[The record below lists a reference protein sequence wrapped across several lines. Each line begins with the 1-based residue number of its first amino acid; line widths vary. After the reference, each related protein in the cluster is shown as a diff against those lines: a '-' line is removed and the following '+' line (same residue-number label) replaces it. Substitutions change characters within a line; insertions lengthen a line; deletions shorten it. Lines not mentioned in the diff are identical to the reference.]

1 MPFHLRLTR
10 RVEYFNEV
18 TIMICAY
25 HYFCFTDFVSD
36 PETRYTVGLWLILFT
51 CLNMFV
57 NLAVLLISVLLKLAN
72 KIRLVTLKKAK
83 IRNRDKKKKERQEMH
98 QKLSQD
104 QIDFIRHLE
113 HIKKH
118 G

>member
-1 MPFHLRLTR
+1 
-10 RVEYFNEV
+10 
-18 TIMICAY
+18 
-25 HYFCFTDFVSD
+25 
-36 PETRYTVGLWLILFT
+36 
-51 CLNMFV
+51 MFV

>member
-1 MPFHLRLTR
+1 
-10 RVEYFNEV
+10 
-18 TIMICAY
+18 
-25 HYFCFTDFVSD
+25 
-36 PETRYTVGLWLILFT
+36 
-51 CLNMFV
+51 MFV

-83 IRNRDKKKKERQEMH
+83 IRNRDKKKKERQEMR

>member
-1 MPFHLRLTR
+1 
-10 RVEYFNEV
+10 
-18 TIMICAY
+18 MICPY